1 MLAIST
7 VKRISFAVF
16 LVYLAIAV
24 VKIAIG
30 TYANLSAIESI
41 GYYSL
46 FICIIGAS
54 SMFGPQL
61 ISHYTEREHPYG
73 YKKYGSLVSLFI
85 ALMFIL
91 FGLDFLESSITTLS
105 VDSYP
110 GFYSFMLATVII
122 GILLDIFILR
132 SKKEDL
138 HSARDGIL
146 NTSMIET
153 DLLLSIT
160 VAGVLITGTIYPLA
174 ELLVVFLIV
183 VFLFKECASIIVES
197 GNTLCDACRLDE
209 SAVCRIV
216 NSIDG
221 VEDCYRVRAH
231 GASENL
237 FVDLHVKVMSDMHVS
252 DSHRLIARIEN
263 DLKKSHKGVSD
274 VFVQIEPFY

>member
-1 MLAIST
+1 MLATSR
-7 VKRISFAVF
+7 VKGISFVIF
-16 LVYLAIAV
+16 LVYMAIAV
-24 VKIAIG
+24 VKISIG

-46 FICIIGAS
+46 FICIIGAANI
-54 SMFGPQL
+54 FGPQL
-61 ISHYTEREHPYG
+61 ISHYTERDHPYG

-91 FGLDFLESSITTLS
+91 FGLDFLKSSITTLS
-105 VDSYP
+105 VDSYL
-110 GFYSFMLATVII
+110 GFYSFILATVII

-138 HSARDGIL
+138 HLARAEIL

-153 DLLLSIT
+153 DLILSIIVT
-160 VAGVLITGTIYPLA
+160 VFLITGTIYPLV

-183 VFLFKECASIIVES
+183 AFLFKECASIIVES
-197 GNTLCDACRLDE
+197 SNTLCDACRLDE
-209 SAVCRIV
+209 TAVCRIV

-231 GASENL
+231 GASESL
-237 FVDLHVKVMSDMHVS
+237 FVDLHIKVMSDMHVR

-263 DLKKSHKGVSD
+263 DLKKSNKGVSD
-274 VFVQIEPFY
+274 VFVHIDPL